1 MGAVSE
7 LRAAEHRL
15 TRRMAGWDSFW
26 ARRLLPA
33 VEDAAQ
39 HTKLWWGIA
48 LLLAVTGGRR
58 GRRAAAAGLT
68 GMAVAEVLS
77 NGVGKRLVPRERPPK
92 EWFHAD
98 EVEDRPD
105 SSSFPSGHTAAAV
118 AFTAGVSEK
127 WPEAGAL
134 CLAVAVAVAV
144 ERVHSGAH
152 YPSDVAAGAVIGTV
166 SRALPHAAP
175 AAFRRVRR
183 FFPPPAPALRQWP
196 GRPWRS

>member
-1 MGAVSE
+1 MVPC
-7 LRAAEHRL
+7 
-15 TRRMAGWDSFW
+15 RRGGGPA
-26 ARRLLPA
+26 RLLVVPVGA
-33 VEDAAQ
+33 
-39 HTKLWWGIA
+39 H
-48 LLLAVTGGRR
+48 RR
-58 GRRAAAAGLT
+58 GRRLHRG
-68 GMAVAEVLS
+68 VA
-77 NGVGKRLVPRERPPK
+77 
-92 EWFHAD
+92 
-98 EVEDRPD
+98 
-105 SSSFPSGHTAAAV
+105 
-118 AFTAGVSEK
+118 EK

-175 AAFRRVRR
+175 AALRRVRR